1 MVGLPAL
8 RNHPFSANGVEA
20 ESGGFDFPGGTF
32 SRSEFGFDRKR
43 NVYICPVGETLT
55 TSSWVSAAP
64 DGGSNCSDAA
74 AVKVQRSRGR
84 LLRPTGVFE
93 RERRVF
99 FVAPF
104 GALALSQRS
113 HSWLK
118 N

>member
-74 AVKVQRSRGR
+74 AVEVGRSRWR
-84 LLRPTGVFE
+84 LVRAQGVLPVQIE
-93 RERRVF
+93 LF
-99 FVAPF
+99 FV
-104 GALALSQRS
+104 GTSQARPLQCDFES
-113 HSWLK
+113 CPIS
-118 N
+118 

>member
-74 AVKVQRSRGR
+74 AVKVQSFGGGLLMPKALLPLANQLFVLIPFCRS
-84 LLRPTGVFE
+84 P
-93 RERRVF
+93 
-99 FVAPF
+99 
-104 GALALSQRS
+104 
-113 HSWLK
+113 
-118 N
+118 